1 MQKPHDTRST
11 RPRSRKGAPGILDV
25 ALRADVSS
33 ATVSRYFNNPDVVRP
48 TTRARIEVAAR
59 ELGYIRDRMAGVL
72 HGKMSGTIGLIV
84 PTIDHAIFSELIEAF
99 SAQLHVHDRTMLI
112 ASHNY
117 DLQREVGIVRSL
129 LERRIDAIAL
139 VGRDHPPAA
148 IEMIKLRGI
157 PVISLWNAV
166 GVSGIPCI
174 GTDNRQGA
182 FDITQHLIDLSHRK
196 IALLFPNTEFNDR
209 ARDRKAGVLQ
219 ALHAA
224 GITVPAAW
232 DQTCPYDTDEAKSVA
247 LNLLQDNDD
256 EGPTA
261 YICGNDIIA
270 HGVIHAASR
279 LNIKIPEAISVVGI
293 GDFKGSSAIEPPL
306 TTVRLPARRIGQ
318 LAADALINKTK
329 RDVSTMPDLIIPA
342 QLIVRESSG
351 RRSAGRHSVA
361 PQPIAR
367 RSTGP

>member
-1 MQKPHDTRST
+1 MKKPNDTRSP

-25 ALRADVSS
+25 ALRAGVSS
-33 ATVSRYFNNPDVVRP
+33 ATVSRYFNNPEVVRP
-48 TTRARIEVAAR
+48 TTRTRIELAAR
-59 ELGYIRDRMAGVL
+59 ELGYIRDRMASVL
-72 HGKMSGTIGLIV
+72 HGKMSGTIGIIV

-99 SAQLHVHDRTMLI
+99 SAQLHAHDRTMLI

-117 DLQREVGIVRSL
+117 DLEREVGIVRSL

-148 IEMIKLRGI
+148 IEMIKIRGI
-157 PVISLWNAV
+157 PVVSLWSAA
-166 GVSGIPCI
+166 GASGIPSI

-182 FDITQHLIDLSHRK
+182 RDITQHLIDLSHRR
-196 IALLFPNTEFNDR
+196 IALLFPDIQFNDR
-209 ARDRKAGVLQ
+209 ARDRKAGVMQ

-224 GITVPAAW
+224 GISVPKHW
-232 DQTCPYDTDEAKSVA
+232 DVPCPYDTAEAKKVA
-247 LNLLQDNDD
+247 MALLKNNNTQQ
-256 EGPTA
+256 PTA

-279 LNIKIPEAISVVGI
+279 LKISVPETISVVGI

-318 LAADALINKTK
+318 LAADVLINKTK
-329 RDVSTMPDLIIPA
+329 HDVAELPDHIIPA
-342 QLIVRESSG
+342 QLIIREST
-351 RRSAGRHSVA
+351 AVA
-361 PQPIAR
+361 CAQ
-367 RSTGP
+367 

>member
-1 MQKPHDTRST
+1 LQKPHDSGSPRL
-11 RPRSRKGAPGILDV
+11 RSRKGAPGILDV

-33 ATVSRYFNNPDVVRP
+33 ATVSRYFNNPEVVRP
-48 TTRARIEVAAR
+48 STRARIESAAR

-84 PTIDHAIFSELIEAF
+84 PTINHAIFSELIEAF
-99 SAQLHVHDRTMLI
+99 SAQLHAHDRTMLI

-117 DLQREVGIVRSL
+117 DLEREVGIVRSL

-157 PVISLWNAV
+157 PVITLWNAI
-166 GVSGIPCI
+166 GVSGIPSI

-182 FDITQHLIDLSHRK
+182 YDIAQHLIELSHRK
-196 IALLFPNTEFNDR
+196 IALLFPDTEFNDR
-209 ARDRKAGVLQ
+209 ARDRKTGVLQ
-219 ALHAA
+219 ALQAA

-232 DQTCPYDTDEAKSVA
+232 DRTCSYDTDEAKGVA
-247 LNLLQDNDD
+247 MSLLQNTEGDN
-256 EGPTA
+256 PTA

-279 LNIKIPEAISVVGI
+279 LNIKIPDAISVVGI

-318 LAADALINKTK
+318 LAADALINKSK
-329 RDVSTMPDLIIPA
+329 RDVATMPDHIIPA
-342 QLIVRESSG
+342 QLIIRESTG
-351 RRSAGRHSVA
+351 LRPNHSL
-361 PQPIAR
+361 
-367 RSTGP
+367 

>member
-1 MQKPHDTRST
+1 LQPPIDTKSP

-25 ALRADVSS
+25 ALRAGVSS
-33 ATVSRYFNNPDVVRP
+33 ATVSRYFNNPEVVRP
-48 TTRARIEVAAR
+48 ATRAKIELAAR

-84 PTIDHAIFSELIEAF
+84 PTIDHAIFSELIDAF
-99 SAQLHVHDRTMLI
+99 SAHLHDNDRTMLI

-117 DLQREVGIVRSL
+117 DLDREVGIVRSL

-148 IEMIKLRGI
+148 VEMIKIRGI
-157 PVISLWNAV
+157 PVVSLWNAV
-166 GVSGIPCI
+166 GVSGIPSI

-182 FDITQHLIDLSHRK
+182 IDITQHLIDLSHRK
-196 IALLFPNTEFNDR
+196 ITLLFPDTEFNDR
-209 ARDRKAGVLQ
+209 ARDRKTGVLE
-219 ALHAA
+219 ALQAA
-224 GITVPAAW
+224 GITVPDKW
-232 DQTCPYDTDEAKSVA
+232 DLTCPYDTAEAKSVA
-247 LNLLQDNDD
+247 LSLLQNSKGS
-256 EGPTA
+256 GPTA

-279 LNIKIPEAISVVGI
+279 LNIKIPEEISVVGI

-318 LAADALINKTK
+318 LAADVLINKIK
-329 RDVSTMPDLIIPA
+329 RDVATMPDHIIPT
-342 QLIVRESSG
+342 QLIVRESTAAAANIDCSK
-351 RRSAGRHSVA
+351 
-361 PQPIAR
+361 
-367 RSTGP
+367 